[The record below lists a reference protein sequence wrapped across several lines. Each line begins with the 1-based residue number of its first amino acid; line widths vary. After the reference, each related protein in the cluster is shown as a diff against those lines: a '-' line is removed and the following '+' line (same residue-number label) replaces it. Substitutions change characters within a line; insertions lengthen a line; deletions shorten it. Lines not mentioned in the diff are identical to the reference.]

1 MIAGNTISGRTH
13 PPPHPGLLSFV
24 AKCTFRS
31 EIGGLFEPKS
41 VSGSTR
47 GHLGI
52 CPCLE
57 VQQSTLLKWLSR
69 IEFDCFLSFLKTLLQ
84 RTSTLCSYGWSNG
97 YFFGKSVSVPTGIHL
112 LLHWN
117 PLFSWILYFIG
128 RMYWKNTEF
137 LVAFWARWESLQNLR
152 QYRFREAKRRAFW
165 WGT

>member
-1 MIAGNTISGRTH
+1 MIAGSAISVHTH
-13 PPPHPGLLSFV
+13 PPPRLELLSFA

-31 EIGGLFEPKS
+31 EIGGQFEPKS

-57 VQQSTLLKWLSR
+57 VRLSTRLKWLNR
-69 IEFDCFLSFLKTLLQ
+69 IEFDCFLSFLKALLQ
-84 RTSTLCSYGWSNG
+84 RTSILCSYGWSNG
-97 YFFGKSVSVPTGIHL
+97 YFFGKSASVPTGKHL
-112 LLHWN
+112 LIHWN
-117 PLFSWILYFIG
+117 PLFSWILNFIG

-137 LVAFWARWESLQNLR
+137 LEAFLVRWESLRNLR
-152 QYRFREAKRRAFW
+152 QYRFKEAKRRAFW